1 LAAPVEAFLA
11 DVYVSGTYEGTPAE
25 LHGLLDG
32 GSLVELAE
40 VDLIPIVELTDGTP
54 EHAPT
59 GSIAADEIL
68 LAALPHDP
76 DALHVHRV
84 YYTVDLDVGLYA
96 VTGEMAMLPGFDPGR
111 ALTRPASDFIDLR
124 EAEVRIATPSGAVEQ
139 AYEHLVVNR
148 FAVEHVACEIDVTV
162 WVPGATQE
170 LPPQE

>member
-32 GSLVELAE
+32 GSLVELTDVAL
-40 VDLIPIVELTDGTP
+40 VPIAELTDGTA

-59 GSIAADEIL
+59 GSIAADEVL

-76 DALHVHRV
+76 DAPHIHRV

-148 FAVEHVACEIDVTV
+148 FAVEHVACEIDVTF
-162 WVPGATQE
+162 WFPGATQE
-170 LPPQE
+170 LPPEE

>member
-32 GSLVELAE
+32 GSLVELTDVAL
-40 VDLIPIVELTDGTP
+40 VPIAELTDGTA
-54 EHAPT
+54 EHAST
-59 GSIAADEIL
+59 GSIAADEVL

-76 DALHVHRV
+76 DAPHIHRV

-148 FAVEHVACEIDVTV
+148 FAVEHVACEIDVTF
-162 WVPGATQE
+162 WFPGATQE
-170 LPPQE
+170 LPPEE